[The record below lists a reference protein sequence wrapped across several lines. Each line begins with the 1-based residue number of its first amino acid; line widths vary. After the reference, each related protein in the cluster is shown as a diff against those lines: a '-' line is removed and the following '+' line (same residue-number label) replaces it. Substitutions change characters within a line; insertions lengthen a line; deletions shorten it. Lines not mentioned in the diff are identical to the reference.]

1 MKELTIDKTTAGQ
14 RLNKYLLKYF
24 KNAGS
29 SFIYKMLRKKN
40 IVLNG
45 KKATGSEMLKEEDK
59 IKVFFS
65 DETFAKMRGEA
76 AAKASANRL
85 ASLPVKPLD
94 IVYEDEDILVI
105 NKPAGLLSQGAK
117 DGDDSVNSRIL
128 AYLWK
133 EKKITEE
140 SFALFHP
147 SVVNRLDRNT
157 SGLVLAGKTLAGSQM
172 LTEEIRNHSSQKYY
186 HCFVAGR
193 LEEERQLRDYLIKDV
208 AQNRVYVRKDF
219 CVGAL
224 QIKTDVTPLQVFE
237 DCTYVRVKLLTGRT
251 HQIRAHLASIGHPVI
266 GDPKYG
272 DKKINAIFR
281 QRDHVHSQLLHAAEY
296 IMSDGRSFQAKEPEL
311 FDTLLK
317 RKG

>member
-24 KNAGS
+24 KNATS

-45 KKATGSEMLKEEDK
+45 KKATGSEMLKEADK

-65 DETFAKMRGEA
+65 DETFEKMRGVA
-76 AAKASANRL
+76 AAKANAHRL
-85 ASLPVKPLD
+85 DRLPVKPLS
-94 IVYEDEDILVI
+94 IVYEDEDILVV

-117 DGDDSVNSRIL
+117 EGDDSVNSRLL

-133 EKKITEE
+133 DKKITEE

-157 SGLVLAGKTLAGSQM
+157 SGLVLAGKTLAGTQM

-193 LEEERQLRDYLIKDV
+193 LEKECKLRDYLIKDP
-208 AQNRVYVRKDF
+208 AQNRVFVRKDKTI
-219 CVGAL
+219 GAL
-224 QIKTDVTPLQVFE
+224 EIKTDVTPLEVFE
-237 DCTYVRVKLLTGRT
+237 DYTYVRVHLLTGRT
-251 HQIRAHLASIGHPVI
+251 HQIRAHLSFAGYPVI

-272 DKKINAIFR
+272 NREVNERFCKKYNVR
-281 QRDHVHSQLLHAAEY
+281 RQLLHAAEY
-296 IMSDGRSFQAKEPEL
+296 VMSDGRAFRAQEPEL
-311 FDTLLK
+311 FRQLRNK
-317 RKG
+317 KG